1 MGVHRWQDLQHKM
14 GATRRKQLRRGVEQE
29 ILDMDLR
36 GLRELVGKTQKD
48 LATLIE
54 QTQGQISETERRSD
68 HRLSTLRRY
77 VEALGGEI
85 EVVANFGDKR
95 IRLHSVW
102 PASAG
107 APEIEARSR
116 RLIRGGRRPP
126 PGT

>member
-1 MGVHRWQDLQHKM
+1 MGVHQWKDLKHKM
-14 GATRRKQLRRGVEQE
+14 GPTRRKQLRREVEQE

-48 LATLIE
+48 LAILVE
-54 QTQGQISETERRSD
+54 QTQGQVSETERRSD

-95 IRLHSVW
+95 IRLHSV
-102 PASAG
+102 
-107 APEIEARSR
+107 
-116 RLIRGGRRPP
+116 
-126 PGT
+126 

>member
-1 MGVHRWQDLQHKM
+1 MGVHRWKNLQHKM
-14 GATRRKQLRRGVEQE
+14 GAARRKQLRREVEQE

-48 LATLIE
+48 LAILVE
-54 QTQGQISETERRSD
+54 QTQGQVSETERRGD

-95 IRLHSVW
+95 IRLHSV
-102 PASAG
+102 
-107 APEIEARSR
+107 
-116 RLIRGGRRPP
+116 
-126 PGT
+126 

>member
-1 MGVHRWQDLQHKM
+1 MGVHRWKELQHKM
-14 GATRRKQLRRGVEQE
+14 GVTRRKQLRREVEQE

-48 LATLIE
+48 LAILIE
-54 QTQGQISETERRSD
+54 QTQGQVSETERRSD

-95 IRLHSVW
+95 IRLHGV
-102 PASAG
+102 
-107 APEIEARSR
+107 
-116 RLIRGGRRPP
+116 
-126 PGT
+126 

>member
-1 MGVHRWQDLQHKM
+1 MSVHHWKDLQHKM

-48 LATLIE
+48 MAILVE
-54 QTQGQISETERRSD
+54 QTQGQVSETERRGD
-68 HRLSTLRRY
+68 HRLSTLRKY

-95 IRLHSVW
+95 IRLHSV
-102 PASAG
+102 
-107 APEIEARSR
+107 
-116 RLIRGGRRPP
+116 
-126 PGT
+126 